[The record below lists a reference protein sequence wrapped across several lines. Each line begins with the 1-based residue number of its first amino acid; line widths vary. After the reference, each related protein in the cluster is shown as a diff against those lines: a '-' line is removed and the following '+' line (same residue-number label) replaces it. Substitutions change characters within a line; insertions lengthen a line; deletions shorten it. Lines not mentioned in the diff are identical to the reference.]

1 MNLSLLLLGSLAVV
15 GIASA
20 IYRYRN
26 TVVASNALDSGTHA
40 RNALNYVTDGAIG
53 CYRLVKIGSES
64 TVVDVC
70 GANDSP
76 LGITQD
82 EASEANDLIA
92 VHLLGCGL
100 DGTQKVIASGSITA
114 GAEVYTAADGAVS
127 EKSNTSGSYYKIGKA
142 LQAATDGEFVEIV
155 SCYPELVTV

>member
-1 MNLSLLLLGSLAVV
+1 MNLSLLLGSLAVV

-26 TVVASNALDSGTHA
+26 TVVASNALDTGTHA
-40 RNALNYVTDGAIG
+40 RNALNYLTDGAIG
-53 CYRLVKIGSES
+53 CYRLVKIGSVS
-64 TVVDVC
+64 TFVDVC

-76 LGITQD
+76 LGISQD

-92 VHLLGCGL
+92 VHVLGCGL
-100 DGTQKVIASGSITA
+100 DGTQMVIASGSITA
-114 GAEVYTAADGAVS
+114 GAEVYTAAAGAVS
-127 EKSNTSGSYYKIGKA
+127 AKSKVSGTYYKIGKA
-142 LQAATDGEFVEIV
+142 LQAAADGDLVEIV